1 MRYSYFNIVCPKKQQ
16 WEQPDKQCPAVG
28 VYQSEQQAIE
38 AAKKQ
43 VVNRPKQ
50 IIAVCRMHRSD
61 FVGMVARVEYSDV
74 VRVKLNVEQTQ
85 LTF

>member
-16 WEQPDKQCPAVG
+16 WQEPDKQCRAVG
-28 VYQSEQQAIE
+28 VYQAAHTAIE

-50 IIAVCRMHRSD
+50 IIAVCKMHRAD
-61 FVGMVARVEYSDV
+61 FVGMVAQVEYREQP
-74 VRVKLNVEQTQ
+74 RVKLNLEQKQ